1 MGAQTE
7 REKMIAGQLYGAFDP
22 ELVAARI
29 RAQRLMRAYNAIDPG
44 AAEDRRALL
53 TRLFKQVGEDV
64 VVEPP
69 FHCDYGWNISLGVG
83 AYINVNCVIL
93 DCAPVTIG
101 ALTLL
106 GPGVQL
112 CTATHPVDPDER
124 ERGLEYALPI
134 VVGANVWIAASV
146 VIGPGVTIGENSVVG
161 AGSVV
166 LDDVPAN
173 VVVAGNPSRVVRRS
187 PRRPAAPI

>member
-1 MGAQTE
+1 MDAQTE
-7 REKMIAGQLYGAFDP
+7 REKMIAGQLYLASDP

-29 RAQRLMRAYNAIDPG
+29 RALRLVRAYSATDPA
-44 AAEDRRALL
+44 AAEGRRALL
-53 TRLFKQVGEDV
+53 TTLFQHTGDNAI
-64 VVEPP
+64 VEPP
-69 FHCDYGWNISLGVG
+69 FHCDYGWNISIGAG
-83 AYINVNCVIL
+83 AYVNVNCVIL
-93 DCAPVTIG
+93 DCAPVVIG

-112 CTATHPVDPDER
+112 CTATHPVDPGER

-134 VVGANVWIAASV
+134 VVGTNVWIAASV
-146 VIGPGVTIGENSVVG
+146 VIGPGVTIGENSILG

-173 VVVAGNPSRVVRRS
+173 VVVAGNPCRVVRHL
-187 PRRPAAPI
+187 

>member
-1 MGAQTE
+1 MIMNARTE
-7 REKMIAGQLYGAFDP
+7 REKMITGQLYLASDP

-29 RAQRLMRAYNAIDPG
+29 HALRLVGAYNATDPAG
-44 AAEDRRALL
+44 EGRRELL
-53 TRLFKQVGEDV
+53 TGLFQYIGDKA

-69 FHCDYGWNISLGVG
+69 FHCDYGWNISLGAG
-83 AYINVNCVIL
+83 AYVNVNCVIL

-101 ALTLL
+101 SGSLL
-106 GPGVQL
+106 GPGVHL
-112 CTATHPVDPDER
+112 LTATHPVDPSER

-134 VVGANVWIAASV
+134 AVGTNVWIAASV
-146 VIGPGVTIGENSVVG
+146 VIGPGVTIGENSTVG

-173 VVVAGNPSRVVRRS
+173 VVVAGNPSRVVRHL
-187 PRRPAAPI
+187 